1 MGCLLPIFGL
11 TAPRLVIVVLWIFTN
26 YLDRAFETFIWPL
39 LGFFFLPTTT
49 IAYAIAHNSI
59 DSSTVRLGMVVLGV
73 LLDVG
78 LIGSG
83 RGIFKG
89 RRAED

>member
-1 MGCLLPIFGL
+1 MGCLLPILGL

-49 IAYAIAHNSI
+49 IAYAIAQNSV
-59 DSSTVRLGMVVLGV
+59 SGSTLRIVIVVLGV

-78 LIGSG
+78 VIGSG
-83 RGIFKG
+83 RGIFKD
-89 RRAED
+89 RRAER

>member
-1 MGCLLPIFGL
+1 MGCLLPILGL
-11 TAPRLVIVVLWIFTN
+11 TAPRLVILVLWIFTN

-49 IAYAIAHNSI
+49 IAYAIAQNSV
-59 DSSTVRLGMVVLGV
+59 SGSTLRIVIVVLGV

-78 LIGSG
+78 VIGSG
-83 RGIFKG
+83 RGIFKD
-89 RRAED
+89 RRAER

>member
-49 IAYAIAHNSI
+49 IAYAIAHNSF
-59 DSSTVRLGMVVLGV
+59 DSSTVRIVIVVLGV

-83 RGIFKG
+83 RGIFKD
-89 RRAED
+89 RRAER